1 MTSDDTT
8 VPNYSQD
15 VEDELARLAKTAK
28 GPPLFIIRVDAN
40 GDGEVIAAPGRQFQ
54 KIPADKIIPAVAT
67 KKLTCAT
74 WQIYEQNPDRGR
86 GCIGADCYD
95 GG

>member
-1 MTSDDTT
+1 MTYDDTT

-15 VEDELARLAKTAK
+15 VEDELANLARSAK
-28 GPPLFIIRVDAN
+28 GPPLFIIKVDAN
-40 GDGEVIAAPGRQFQ
+40 GDGEIMAAPGRQFQ
-54 KIPADKIIPAVAT
+54 KIPPDTEIPAVAT

-74 WQIYEQNPDRGR
+74 WQIYEQNPDRSR
-86 GCIGADCYD
+86 SCIGGDCYD